1 MFNRIASPTR
11 LAAQAWCGC
20 ARLNAM
26 HSSRL
31 GFEPKALDYFS
42 SPGEVYV

>member
-1 MFNRIASPTR
+1 MFNRIASPTCS
-11 LAAQAWCGC
+11 AAQAWCGY

-31 GFEPKALDYFS
+31 GFEPKVLDYFAQ
-42 SPGEVYV
+42 PGEDHV